1 MSYYDID
8 DILADSQVSCF
19 LFFSCNGL
27 TLKKLPCKFSITIPG
42 LGYLNGEP
50 GCPIKENVRLEL
62 PIWLAEILAICS
74 ISNSSDYEE
83 NDEYRETTFLKLLE
97 PEFFSPV
104 FLNFIKSDALRL
116 NLNPYM
122 FYYRIVTK
130 WSNMF
135 GDAELVELISKALV
149 DRASELN
156 DLSFK
161 LNDHFRGGNLE
172 FMNNLDSYE
181 KQLFKNSHKSY
192 KDLKIWWLK
201 KPN

>member
-8 DILADSQVSCF
+8 DILADSQ
-19 LFFSCNGL
+19 
-27 TLKKLPCKFSITIPG
+27 PG
-42 LGYLNGEP
+42 S
-50 GCPIKENVRLEL
+50 PIKENVRLEL

-83 NDEYRETTFLKLLE
+83 NDQDRETTFLKLLE

-149 DRASELN
+149 DRACELN

-161 LNDHFRGGNLE
+161 LNDHFRGSNLE

-192 KDLKIWWLK
+192 KNLKIWWLK

>member
-8 DILADSQVSCF
+8 DILADSQ
-19 LFFSCNGL
+19 
-27 TLKKLPCKFSITIPG
+27 KLPCKFSITIPG

-50 GCPIKENVRLEL
+50 GRPIKENVRLEL

-74 ISNSSDYEE
+74 ISNSSEYEE

-161 LNDHFRGGNLE
+161 LNDHFTGGNLE

-192 KDLKIWWLK
+192 KDLKMWWLK